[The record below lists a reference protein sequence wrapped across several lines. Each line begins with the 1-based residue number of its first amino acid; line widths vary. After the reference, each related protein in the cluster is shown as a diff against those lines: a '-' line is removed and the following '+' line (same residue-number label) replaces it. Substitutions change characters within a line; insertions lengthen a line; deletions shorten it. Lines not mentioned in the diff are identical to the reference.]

1 MPSPVFFIFTLRK
14 PKDQLS
20 PNKPW
25 SQDPLYHHWHWQ
37 RWQAPCLLAWQLQF
51 PAVCWVF
58 YISESSY
65 RILMAHKLLFEMLFI
80 GCPSQNQ
87 GWIQQCHCLD
97 ETAWVGRGDRMSQLW
112 GCSPAVP
119 IKLMWKGNFEKLT
132 KWSRL
137 PRAWQCRWKCFN
149 GNIPCKTGQAHLGK
163 SQRALPN
170 HAQLVRVFAEKQLGT
185 NHRNEIWG
193 EKSWK
198 TPSYNAP
205 WVRSACPFPH
215 ISQKTFGIQQEVGHI
230 HPHHPCEH
238 AAPKWCS
245 SLFSEAGKILVSGKS

>member
-1 MPSPVFFIFTLRK
+1 MSSPVFFIFTLRK

-25 SQDPLYHHWHWQ
+25 SQDPLYHHWHWH

-51 PAVCWVF
+51 PAVCWVS
-58 YISESSY
+58 YISESPY

-97 ETAWVGRGDRMSQLW
+97 ETAWVGRGNKMSQLW

-137 PRAWQCRWKCFN
+137 PRAWQCRWKYFN
-149 GNIPCKTGQAHLGK
+149 GNIPAILAKHIWVNHNELYQTTHNSWESLLTSSWEQIRGMKSRVKNPGKLQVTISHESGQLALSHTIPRQHL
-163 SQRALPN
+163 
-170 HAQLVRVFAEKQLGT
+170 E
-185 NHRNEIWG
+185 
-193 EKSWK
+193 
-198 TPSYNAP
+198 
-205 WVRSACPFPH
+205 
-215 ISQKTFGIQQEVGHI
+215 
-230 HPHHPCEH
+230 
-238 AAPKWCS
+238 
-245 SLFSEAGKILVSGKS
+245 FSRR